1 MEEEKLINKQK
12 ITIPN
17 SSIKKISVF
26 PSGNIITILSDRS
39 IKIFDKNL
47 ILYENIL
54 NAHDSDIIDIS
65 IKDENN
71 FATCSNDL
79 NIITWIKMNNEN
91 KFNPYQTIYFA
102 HYYFITKI
110 IYCPNGNIISCS
122 QDCTIRIW
130 EKKLNNIYQCMITLT
145 HSYEVYSI
153 LLLEDKKILISSGYD
168 GTKFYSLYNYECIYY
183 NTKINTNNNS
193 LIERFDENRII
204 IGKNDLIQIFSV
216 LEKKI
221 IKVIH
226 NGFLWH
232 GISVFENKGIF
243 LVGGESNDIKIY
255 KSENYECIQIIED
268 AFNKTFIQGL
278 FNLNNNFVII
288 YNLNSL
294 GILKLNF

>member
-1 MEEEKLINKQK
+1 
-12 ITIPN
+12 
-17 SSIKKISVF
+17 
-26 PSGNIITILSDRS
+26 
-39 IKIFDKNL
+39 
-47 ILYENIL
+47 
-54 NAHDSDIIDIS
+54 
-65 IKDENN
+65 
-71 FATCSNDL
+71 
-79 NIITWIKMNNEN
+79 MNNEN

-226 NGFLWH
+226 NGFLCH

-278 FNLNNNFVII
+278 FNLNNNFIII